1 MEKAAAEQYRTGQEF
16 PVEQGRGLGWR
27 VEIAGVVVRVAQVR
41 CGLGLRK
48 IPHGLIWMG
57 ER

>member
-1 MEKAAAEQYRTGQEF
+1 MEKAAVEQYRTGQEF
-16 PVEQGRGLGWR
+16 PVEQGRGLGQG
-27 VEIAGVVVRVAQVR
+27 VEIAGMVVRGAQVR

-48 IPHGLIWMG
+48 IPQGLTWVG